1 MNRTLSLSLAL
12 PALIAAGLPA
22 DAQIEELEA
31 LKSSRGRLDSVCS
44 STQEVRGRFVERRD
58 SLSLLIDSLRSRAP
72 GSAGLRR
79 LQLESRQL
87 LHRLL
92 DVEARLDSASAAID
106 SLEEELRA
114 AYDWEISR
122 LIGLLEE
129 GGWDRGLYT
138 QLEVF
143 QEERRALGDIVDPGH
158 YRLDD
163 EHELALN
170 EQDGPG
176 VIRQKLELAQYKA
189 ARAREGWRDISD
201 RLQRVEDQ
209 LRMLR
214 RLGRVDGGDGLVLR
228 RLDPQKQQVGEAQ
241 RPGPASPTAE
251 EASLLLEARRL
262 KARQQE
268 LREVGAFLQ
277 GRIEAFGERLEQI
290 LGAEQ
295 ASGSP

>member
-1 MNRTLSLSLAL
+1 MNRLLSLAL
-12 PALIAAGLPA
+12 PALIAAGPPA
-22 DAQIEELEA
+22 QAQIEGLAA
-31 LKSSRGRLDSVCS
+31 LKSSRERLDRVCAS
-44 STQEVRGRFVERRD
+44 MQQIRGRFLERRD
-58 SLSLLIDSLRSRAP
+58 SLSFLIDSLRSRAP

-92 DVEARLDSASAAID
+92 DVESRLDSAAAVVD

-170 EQDGPG
+170 DQDGPE
-176 VIRQKLELAQYKA
+176 VIRQKLELARYKA
-189 ARAREGWRDISD
+189 ARAREGWHDISD
-201 RLQRVEDQ
+201 RLARIEAQ

-214 RLGRVDGGDGLVLR
+214 RLGRLDGGDGLLLR

-241 RPGPASPTAE
+241 RPPPASPTPE

-277 GRIEAFGERLEQI
+277 GRIDAFGERLEQI
-290 LGAEQ
+290 GAAGPAAP
-295 ASGSP
+295 ASP